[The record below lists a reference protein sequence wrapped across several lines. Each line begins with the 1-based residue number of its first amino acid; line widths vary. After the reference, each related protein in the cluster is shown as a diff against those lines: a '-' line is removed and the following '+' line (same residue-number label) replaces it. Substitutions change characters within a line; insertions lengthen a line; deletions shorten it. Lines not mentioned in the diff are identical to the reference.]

1 MLLSP
6 LDDIHQS
13 FQLVPTDL
21 KMVIVDI
28 LSNTNDA
35 TLSMKNCKRIKQ
47 LNTASFMRAR
57 LALVLLI
64 VLLVSSI

>member
-1 MLLSP
+1 
-6 LDDIHQS
+6 
-13 FQLVPTDL
+13 
-21 KMVIVDI
+21 MVIVDI

-47 LNTASFMRAR
+47 LNAASFMRAR